1 MISDLALFCSWIQI
15 QSLYMRWLE
24 WIWILDF
31 NSGGYSDQIYATLFC
46 FPFQTNIKNWIIL
59 FLKRL
64 FLVHGLFLSFM
75 DPENLEK
82 YEITQRKCAVAANL
96 LDAFRPL
103 PSERYWQPQNGWIK
117 STSENLNVISFAS
130 DRQVFCLSNYEC
142 SSHVMI

>member
-31 NSGGYSDQIYATLFC
+31 NSGGYSDQIYVTLFC
-46 FPFQTNIKNWIIL
+46 FPFQTKIKNWIIL

-82 YEITQRKCAVAANL
+82 YEITQSKCAAAANL

-103 PSERYWQPQNGWIK
+103 PSEKRYWQPQNGWIK
-117 STSENLNVISFAS
+117 STSENLNAVSLAS
-130 DRQVFCLSNYEC
+130 
-142 SSHVMI
+142 HKKI